1 MSWHSNGLFTAE
13 TQRSNPTAKK
23 SECLAQRRK
32 ARKEN
37 TFKTWR
43 SWRLGGRIIL
53 SALSASVVNYRINHK
68 RSETMK
74 TFLMSIV
81 IAAAL
86 LFMSLA
92 DFRPESLLR
101 LGFVRNAEAIIGMPR
116 TPLSV
121 AGVARRSMYRE
132 AAVVST
138 VAVTSAAAANAA
150 AANMAYANAAAA
162 QAAAANTAAAQA
174 AAANAAAAAAAA
186 QQAAAGL
193 PIGTMVPSLPPGCTS
208 TVIGGVN
215 YFQCGAVY
223 YRAGFQG
230 NNIVYIVSAP

>member
-1 MSWHSNGLFTAE
+1 M
-13 TQRSNPTAKK
+13 K
-23 SECLAQRRK
+23 SFLTTMLAV
-32 ARKEN
+32 AVV
-37 TFKTWR
+37 F
-43 SWRLGGRIIL
+43 L
-53 SALSASVVNYRINHK
+53 SV
-68 RSETMK
+68 
-74 TFLMSIV
+74 
-81 IAAAL
+81 
-86 LFMSLA
+86 A
-92 DFRPESLLR
+92 D
-101 LGFVRNAEAIIGMPR
+101 LGFVKNAEAIIGMPR

-193 PIGTMVPSLPPGCTS
+193 PIGTMV
-208 TVIGGVN
+208 
-215 YFQCGAVY
+215 
-223 YRAGFQG
+223 
-230 NNIVYIVSAP
+230 

>member
-1 MSWHSNGLFTAE
+1 
-13 TQRSNPTAKK
+13 
-23 SECLAQRRK
+23 
-32 ARKEN
+32 
-37 TFKTWR
+37 
-43 SWRLGGRIIL
+43 
-53 SALSASVVNYRINHK
+53 
-68 RSETMK
+68 MK
-74 TFLMSIV
+74 TFMMPIVLIVALILMSI
-81 IAAAL
+81 AT
-86 LFMSLA
+86 FQS
-92 DFRPESLLR
+92 ESPLR
-101 LGFVRNAEAIIGMPR
+101 LGFVGNAEAIIGMPR

-186 QQAAAGL
+186 QQAAVGL
-193 PIGTMVPSLPPGCTS
+193 PIGTMVPALPPGCTS

-215 YFQCGAVY
+215 YFNCGGVY

-230 NNIVYIVSAP
+230 NNVVYIVSAP